1 MQNCQQVV
9 VLSVT
14 TKHAHA
20 SLGKKKTS
28 FARGNTNPRTARK
41 RQKTTHC
48 IGERA
53 VSLPNK
59 KPTSCHTACCSP
71 SMQTQS
77 LLVPPPFRLH
87 ITARQLKLPESRT
100 LLTSSLATLIS
111 LSSTALSLHQR
122 QTFHLQIHVRPYTAA
137 RTTCETWFTHHMPQ
151 HDRLRKKC
159 DVLTQH

>member
-20 SLGKKKTS
+20 SLGKNMS

-41 RQKTTHC
+41 RQKKTL
-48 IGERA
+48 IAFGERT

-59 KPTSCHTACCSP
+59 KSTSCQTASCST

-111 LSSTALSLHQR
+111 LYSTALSLHQR
-122 QTFHLQIHVRPYTAA
+122 QTLHLQIHVRPYTAA

-151 HDRLRKKC
+151 HDRLRKN
-159 DVLTQH
+159 VTS